1 MGRACKFWNPL
12 SNKIVEIVDYHL
24 DKYSNKYIA
33 GCPLDLGLSESPYI
47 ELCDDEENDHQPTLS
62 TMTQP
67 PPTIDL
73 DSNSITSSAGMPH
86 SSPSMGI
93 SDSSLIMGVSNFN
106 PIVVTL
112 NSSQSMNAPRQKLPQ
127 FKSYQQLLHKIQR
140 LPDYPPKVLSDAY
153 LATIGESIY
162 EPQTYIGAMSSLE
175 ASK

>member
-112 NSSQSMNAPRQKLPQ
+112 NSESSVEVSNSSSSANNLH
-127 FKSYQQLLHKIQR
+127 LLF
-140 LPDYPPKVLSDAY
+140 
-153 LATIGESIY
+153 
-162 EPQTYIGAMSSLE
+162 
-175 ASK
+175 